1 MKKNLKSK
9 INQTVNAKIMEQKVF
24 KTAYQEE
31 QEAKDMAIYNEWNEL
46 MSVPGQS
53 ATGVTQHLMQ
63 KYNIHSSSTIWV
75 MRKRAE
81 NGLKGRENYEY
92 KVKPRS
98 CTSQVRVQQEIPA
111 TVLGEKAA
119 SKRAA
124 AQQQIQTEP
133 VSVSRNGMDDQRYI
147 TALEASNKT
156 LNSENRRLVRLL
168 HNYQKIIA
176 QSTVAAL

>member
-75 MRKRAE
+75 MR
-81 NGLKGRENYEY
+81 
-92 KVKPRS
+92 
-98 CTSQVRVQQEIPA
+98 SQVRVQQEIPA
-111 TVLGEKAA
+111 TVLGEK
-119 SKRAA
+119 SCVKTGCRPTTDTDGTGFGFPQWYGRPTVHHGSRSLEQNT
-124 AQQQIQTEP
+124 QQRK
-133 VSVSRNGMDDQRYI
+133 S
-147 TALEASNKT
+147 TAREAF
-156 LNSENRRLVRLL
+156 
-168 HNYQKIIA
+168 A
-176 QSTVAAL
+176 

>member
-81 NGLKGRENYEY
+81 KGRENYEY

-111 TVLGEKAA
+111 TVLGEK
-119 SKRAA
+119 SCVKTGCCPTTDTDGTGFGFPQWYGRPTVHHGSRSLEQNT
-124 AQQQIQTEP
+124 QQRK
-133 VSVSRNGMDDQRYI
+133 S
-147 TALEASNKT
+147 TAREAF
-156 LNSENRRLVRLL
+156 
-168 HNYQKIIA
+168 A
-176 QSTVAAL
+176 